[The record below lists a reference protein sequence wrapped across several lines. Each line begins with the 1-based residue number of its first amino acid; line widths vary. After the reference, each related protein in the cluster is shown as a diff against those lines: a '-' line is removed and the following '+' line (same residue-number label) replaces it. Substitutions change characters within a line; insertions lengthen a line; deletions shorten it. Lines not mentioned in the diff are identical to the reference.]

1 MQENN
6 ESGETKVVT
15 VQNVRT
21 VTMAEMDAEI
31 EYKIAKKKE
40 TLLQKLRNLRDNKKS
55 DEESKVTVDQ
65 VTDLLDDFEQQY
77 KDAMAKELEEYRNE
91 QERIRKE
98 YERKRRE
105 EEDRRLAAE
114 RLKASKTPTYL
125 TAVEDDIETS
135 TKQEEYVEVK
145 AQEIQAVVVY
155 EP

>member
-1 MQENN
+1 
-6 ESGETKVVT
+6 
-15 VQNVRT
+15 
-21 VTMAEMDAEI
+21 
-31 EYKIAKKKE
+31 
-40 TLLQKLRNLRDNKKS
+40 
-55 DEESKVTVDQ
+55 
-65 VTDLLDDFEQQY
+65 
-77 KDAMAKELEEYRNE
+77 MAKELEEYRNE

-105 EEDRRLAAE
+105 EEARRLAAE

-155 EP
+155 EPQIEKQKSLPELDNEATLRYAKERKKRAARHQEELLKKEALNR